1 MSLRNVEPGD
11 NDFFQWGWGWCAT
24 LLKQT
29 TCLVVGCGL
38 RNSLS
43 LVSLPQLEL
52 SLISVENF
60 LDALGLGGAA
70 LLLWFPKFKPIFLE
84 HTCDCMC
91 SQTLLNLRILPKYWG
106 INEFLPLRCSWAI
119 CACGILDS
127 LGTNSLLLLSAI
139 SNDALP
145 ILLPCEA
152 NQEA

>member
-1 MSLRNVEPGD
+1 MKPMSLLESRTCWQW
-11 NDFFQWGWGWCAT
+11 FQWGWGWCAT

-29 TCLVVGCGL
+29 TCLVVGFGL

-84 HTCDCMC
+84 HTCDCIC
-91 SQTLLNLRILPKYWG
+91 SQTLLNLRILPE
-106 INEFLPLRCSWAI
+106 INWKFNLIFLLFSFSI
-119 CACGILDS
+119 
-127 LGTNSLLLLSAI
+127 I
-139 SNDALP
+139 SFFYYL
-145 ILLPCEA
+145 IFLY
-152 NQEA
+152 